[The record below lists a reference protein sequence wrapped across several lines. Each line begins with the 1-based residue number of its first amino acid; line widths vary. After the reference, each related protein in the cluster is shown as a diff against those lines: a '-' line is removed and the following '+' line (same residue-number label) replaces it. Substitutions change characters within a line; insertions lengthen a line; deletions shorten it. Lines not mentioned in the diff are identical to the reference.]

1 LGGSAVAAPASPAG
15 ATTAVLHVPA
25 DYGTIQAAITAAAPG
40 DTVLVAPGT
49 YAEHVDFTGK
59 DVHLVSTGGAESTT
73 IDGTSTGTTVTIGPL
88 ASIQGFTI
96 TGGRADFGAGMTTI
110 GNGSV
115 VTENVFAD
123 NQQLGGGFGAA
134 IAINHASPTISR
146 NLFVNNSCDDQFLS
160 GVVSV
165 VNASLPLIVNNIVR
179 DNPCRAFNLSVP
191 VEGAPSLINNTIVRN
206 RVGVRVDGR
215 VVSVTSTVRNNLI
228 TNNGVGLEDDFGH
241 APTWDHNLVWS
252 NTTDYDGIADQT
264 GTAGNLSA
272 NPLFADSAAGV
283 FQLAPG
289 SPALGTGSQLSA
301 PTDDFDGLTRG
312 SSIDI
317 GALARS
323 TIARHTSF
331 NCTIRSQANQK
342 FVTTELSA
350 LGILNDSLRALATV
364 ASSWERLRCV
374 ALDGNTWAFRSRAIG
389 KYVAA
394 ELFDPS
400 PINAVLRARSKAV
413 GAWETFT
420 IPTVNACKNCV
431 AVRSAANHLYVSAE
445 LHYAGAVNGLL
456 RARAPQPK
464 SYETFVIAGDAH

>member
-1 LGGSAVAAPASPAG
+1 
-15 ATTAVLHVPA
+15 
-25 DYGTIQAAITAAAPG
+25 
-40 DTVLVAPGT
+40 
-49 YAEHVDFTGK
+49 
-59 DVHLVSTGGAESTT
+59 
-73 IDGTSTGTTVTIGPL
+73 
-88 ASIQGFTI
+88 
-96 TGGRADFGAGMTTI
+96 
-110 GNGSV
+110 
-115 VTENVFAD
+115 
-123 NQQLGGGFGAA
+123 
-134 IAINHASPTISR
+134 
-146 NLFVNNSCDDQFLS
+146 
-160 GVVSV
+160 
-165 VNASLPLIVNNIVR
+165 
-179 DNPCRAFNLSVP
+179 
-191 VEGAPSLINNTIVRN
+191 
-206 RVGVRVDGR
+206 
-215 VVSVTSTVRNNLI
+215 
-228 TNNGVGLEDDFGH
+228 
-241 APTWDHNLVWS
+241 
-252 NTTDYDGIADQT
+252 
-264 GTAGNLSA
+264 
-272 NPLFADSAAGV
+272 V

-289 SPALGTGSQLSA
+289 SPALGAGSQLSA

-331 NCTIRSQANQK
+331 NCTIRS
-342 FVTTELSA
+342 
-350 LGILNDSLRALATV
+350 R
-364 ASSWERLRCV
+364 
-374 ALDGNTWAFRSRAIG
+374 AFRSRATG